1 MDKHIRAVLT
11 HGGVESSASTEEDLL
26 SVLESWLGL
35 PETNSW
41 EDQMM
46 EDIAP
51 FGAPFYQALERLLV
65 HVWQP
70 DESTTMMPSNM
81 LMEVDCDPK
90 DNSLYK
96 AMAVVRVTR
105 LLRFWLDLNCMGS
118 SVMQDTNEEEK
129 GLSNLVLQH
138 CSCEESTGKAQR
150 YPLVQALYNHVERL
164 PQLQSQINNYTES
177 LMRGER
183 KYSGKALANPQS
195 RSSQRQEALQVA
207 AKLNSEW
214 NDHVEALEYII
225 GEWYSVGNV
234 DVRRQCRS
242 HLGSAWSH
250 FVSGSGAGVGGIK
263 MENTSSSGIR
273 MTLRVLHRI
282 LQGTGGTLQK
292 SHEYLLTHHL
302 IPLHQPNS
310 MVLWRDQTSLLELYH
325 EPLVQCVAILL
336 QKKPEWI
343 PKAITALLE
352 PEIWPVGGNT
362 PKLVLLLHEI
372 DTYIGLLPDSMN
384 SSTMPQES
392 FAKLLHTLGSCMAS
406 DHSRLAER
414 ALSMIKNK
422 KLQSLIQVHFEFSLS
437 LLLPFLVRS
446 EPSWNPTVRKMTYT
460 VLKTF
465 QDFDDD
471 RFLRIGAKCFPTD
484 GASSHSSIA
493 PVVSRAKTSGSVI
506 LQSQDGATEKPKDF
520 SLKSAMGGWKPPMS
534 TGSRLPSGRNSAM
547 PPPSSRAP
555 RAGAGPPLTVTGVAP
570 WSMKSTALPNKSAK
584 NPPLGITGVAPW
596 AVQKKVPMS
605 GKPQAGE
612 VLSGVTEDDRLEE
625 EIEPVQESRVLA
637 YMKLIKPPEEEEGA
651 SVWARA
657 QMAETPTLLPNLKF
671 HDLVFGH
678 DLGEGAFGLVRYA
691 RFIDRTRTR
700 SQWPEYAVKIISTGK
715 IKEMG
720 YEASVQREVAVLRIL
735 SHPGI
740 ARLVSSLRFQEGVY
754 LVLEYASGGDLHSVL
769 RKNGSLDHASTRF
782 VMGEIVAALASIHE
796 LGLVYGDLKP
806 ENIVITEQ
814 GHAKLSDFGAC
825 RAITPEAK
833 RMIGDVAKNILNE
846 LRDGDWKPQSKRK
859 EKEFDMDEDVEDIKD
874 NNSES
879 RYLTDDDLRIEG
891 TTAYLPPEVVMGG
904 FPTPAADSWALG
916 CVLYQCLSGR
926 PPIIEGDETLI
937 KNRIVSF
944 DVGKQ
949 ESSHESLLFSE
960 THAAEIESDA
970 RHLIIGLF
978 NKNAA
983 ERPNMAQIAQH
994 EFFRNEGTD
1003 VYTLYRHPAPPL
1015 DVGDVS
1021 PVEDAK
1027 WAGRQFSSIWA
1038 PQPQAYDVS
1047 LSTVDSGTQN
1057 DTALSSRPILEGV
1070 EATAFFSTSTS
1081 ASRYATDK
1089 VPRPALKRPIE
1100 E

>member
-1 MDKHIRAVLT
+1 MNEHIRAILT

-51 FGAPFYQALERLLV
+51 FDAPFYQALERLLV
-65 HVWQP
+65 SIWQP
-70 DESTTMMPSNM
+70 DESTIMVPSNM

-90 DNSLYK
+90 DISLYK

-105 LLRFWLDLNCMGS
+105 LLRFWLDLNCTGS
-118 SVMQDTNEEEK
+118 SVMRDTNDEEK
-129 GLSNLVLQH
+129 GLSDLLLQH
-138 CSCEESTGKAQR
+138 CSCEESTGKPRR
-150 YPLVQALYNHVERL
+150 YPLVQAVYYHIERL
-164 PQLQSQINNYTES
+164 PQLQSQINNYTQS
-177 LMRGER
+177 LKRGER
-183 KYSGKALANPQS
+183 NCSGKALTNPQS
-195 RSSQRQEALQVA
+195 RLSQHQEALQVA

-225 GEWYSVGNV
+225 GQWYSVGNV

-242 HLGSAWSH
+242 HLGSAWSQ
-250 FVSGSGAGVGGIK
+250 FVSGSGSGMGGIK
-263 MENTSSSGIR
+263 LENTSSSGIR

-302 IPLHQPNS
+302 IPLHKPNS

-352 PEIWPVGGNT
+352 PDIWTVGGNT

-372 DTYIGLLPDSMN
+372 DMYIGILPDSVN
-384 SSTMPQES
+384 FSTMPRES

-414 ALSMIKNK
+414 ALSFMKNK

-446 EPSWNPTVRKMTYT
+446 EPAWNPTVRKMTYT

-465 QDFDDD
+465 QDFDND
-471 RFLRIGAKCFPTD
+471 RFLRIGAKCFPSD

-493 PVVSRAKTSGSVI
+493 TVVPRAKTTGSVI

-534 TGSRLPSGRNSAM
+534 TGARVPSGRNSAM
-547 PPPSSRAP
+547 PPPSSRVP
-555 RAGAGPPLTVTGVAP
+555 RAGAAPPLTVTGVAP
-570 WSMKSTALPNKSAK
+570 WSMKSTALSNKSAK
-584 NPPLGITGVAPW
+584 NPPLGVTGVVPW
-596 AVQKKVPMS
+596 AVQEKVHMS
-605 GKPQAGE
+605 GKRRAGE
-612 VLSGVTEDDRLEE
+612 ALSDVTEDDRPE
-625 EIEPVQESRVLA
+625 ESRVLA
-637 YMKLIKPPEEEEGA
+637 YMELIKPPEELEGA
-651 SVWARA
+651 SVWART

-678 DLGEGAFGLVRYA
+678 DLGEGAFGSVRYA

-700 SQWPEYAVKIISTGK
+700 SQWPEYAVKIISTEK

-740 ARLVSSLRFQEGVY
+740 ARLVSSFRFREGVY

-796 LGLVYGDLKP
+796 LGLIYGDLKP

-814 GHAKLSDFGAC
+814 GHAKLTDFGAC
-825 RAITPEAK
+825 RAITQEAK

-859 EKEFDMDEDVEDIKD
+859 EKDFDMDEDDEEMKD

-916 CVLYQCLSGR
+916 CVLYLCLSGR
-926 PPIIEGDETLI
+926 PPIIEDDETLI
-937 KNRIVSF
+937 KHRIVSF
-944 DVGKQ
+944 DVGKP
-949 ESSHESLLFSE
+949 ESSHASLLFSE
-960 THAAEIESDA
+960 THAAGIESDA

-1003 VYTLYRHPAPPL
+1003 VFTLYRHPAPPL

-1027 WAGRQFSSIWA
+1027 WSRRQYSTIWA

-1057 DTALSSRPILEGV
+1057 HTSLSSGPIPEGV
-1070 EATAFFSTSTS
+1070 EATAFFSASTS